1 MNLENTMSRPD
12 YEQTILHHSYL
23 LVLLRGVG
31 PSKPRTLQKA
41 FDKVRG
47 VNNVKITGQYRECL
61 MKFVIVL
68 SLCRLLQIPMA

>member
-1 MNLENTMSRPD
+1 MSRPD

-41 FDKVRG
+41 FDKVRR
-47 VNNVKITGQYRECL
+47 VNNVKIIGKL
-61 MKFVIVL
+61 
-68 SLCRLLQIPMA
+68 

>member
-1 MNLENTMSRPD
+1 MSRPD

-41 FDKVRG
+41 FDKVRR
-47 VNNVKITGQYRECL
+47 VNNVKIIGKLKIQDL
-61 MKFVIVL
+61 
-68 SLCRLLQIPMA
+68 LCIKKNKLFFRF